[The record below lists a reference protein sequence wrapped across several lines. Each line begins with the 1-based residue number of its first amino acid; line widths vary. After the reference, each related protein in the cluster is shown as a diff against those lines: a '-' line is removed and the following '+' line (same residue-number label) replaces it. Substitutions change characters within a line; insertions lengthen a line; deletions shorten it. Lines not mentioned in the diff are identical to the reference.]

1 MIEIDVKKAGGIE
14 KALKYLKRKFTQ
26 MGVVKE
32 LRKRQ
37 AYTKPSIERRS
48 EIQRAQYKE
57 VLRSEDSKD

>member
-14 KALKYLKRKFTQ
+14 KALKALKRKFTNI
-26 MGVVKE
+26 GIVKE
-32 LRKRQ
+32 CRKRQ

-57 VLRSEDSKD
+57 VLRSSEDRD